1 MPSRRDD
8 PDLMGAEAIRSVD
21 DQNGAMTS
29 SDIEKFRRPPKP
41 PIFIRSI
48 STASQDENLNG

>member
-21 DQNGAMTS
+21 DQNGAILRQTLRNFEGLQS
-29 SDIEKFRRPPKP
+29 RRSLSAAFPQPHKTK
-41 PIFIRSI
+41 I
-48 STASQDENLNG
+48 